1 MKKLILFLTLS
12 SVLLFC
18 LGCEIGRI
26 DINSETKNQCKQI
39 LDYLSSNDSEG
50 LKDLFCKTVSSESDF
65 DNQLSE
71 ALELFDGSVV
81 SYDIRSTGANER
93 IVDGKQSEIHIS
105 PHICDIKTDKD
116 KTYCIKYSS
125 YLINVEEPDFQGLS
139 ELSIECE
146 DGQIFVL
153 GSYETG
159 HNL

>member
-18 LGCEIGRI
+18 SGCESGRI

-39 LDYLSSNDSEG
+39 LDYLSSCDSEG

-93 IVDGKQSEIHIS
+93 IS

-116 KTYCIKYSS
+116 KTYSIQYYS

-153 GSYETG
+153 GNYETG